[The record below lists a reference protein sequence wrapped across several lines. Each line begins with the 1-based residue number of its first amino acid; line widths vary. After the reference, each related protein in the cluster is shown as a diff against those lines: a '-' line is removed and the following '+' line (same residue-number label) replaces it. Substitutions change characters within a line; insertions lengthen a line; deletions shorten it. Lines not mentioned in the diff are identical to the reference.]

1 MALSLYD
8 ISVPPVIKGLRNLA
22 GILERGRSYA
32 DETGIAH
39 AMLLEARL
47 SADMLPLTG
56 QIQRASDTAK
66 LMAVRIGG
74 VANVPMSDTETTFDD
89 LQKRIAATI
98 AFLEGVP
105 AKAVDGNEEAEIILP
120 AAACSGSTPDK
131 AMSSNSRSRTFSF
144 TSPRRTIF
152 FGTTACQLGSA
163 TISAGSDG
171 CVARNARV
179 DGS

>member
-105 AKAVDGNEEAEIILP
+105 TNAFNGNEEAEVILP
-120 AAACSGSTPDK
+120 AGGVQRKYTGQTYVLEFALP
-131 AMSSNSRSRTFSF
+131 N
-144 TSPRRTIF
+144 F
-152 FGTTACQLGSA
+152 FFHVTTGYDLLRHNGVPVGKRNYLGWE
-163 TISAGSDG
+163 
-171 CVARNARV
+171 
-179 DGS
+179 